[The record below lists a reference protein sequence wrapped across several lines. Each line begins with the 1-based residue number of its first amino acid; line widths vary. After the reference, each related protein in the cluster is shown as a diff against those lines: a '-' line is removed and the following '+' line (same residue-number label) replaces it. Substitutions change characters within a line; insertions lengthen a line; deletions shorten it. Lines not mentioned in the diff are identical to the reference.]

1 MIEPS
6 LFLRLS
12 HKFNQTTKCHMMEES
27 NNNDHINSSTPPPPT
42 TARITPIYRDKTPRK
57 GLLDSSS
64 THSRSWSR
72 IDLSGYSPFSTSMRI
87 KKPRKELLD
96 SSSRSTLSRSSS
108 MEDMSGHSPAS
119 SSIIIKK
126 LGKGLLDSC
135 STHSSNFQRQ
145 KKANSNSIEEQ
156 AAALV
161 NAERRLVSQISFAD
175 AELFSFAADD
185 SWLEFCEDLTLE
197 EIK

>member
-1 MIEPS
+1 
-6 LFLRLS
+6 
-12 HKFNQTTKCHMMEES
+12 
-27 NNNDHINSSTPPPPT
+27 
-42 TARITPIYRDKTPRK
+42 
-57 GLLDSSS
+57 
-64 THSRSWSR
+64 
-72 IDLSGYSPFSTSMRI
+72 
-87 KKPRKELLD
+87 
-96 SSSRSTLSRSSS
+96 

-135 STHSSNFQRQ
+135 STHSSNFQRK
-145 KKANSNSIEEQ
+145 KKANSIEEQ

-161 NAERRLVSQISFAD
+161 NAQRRLASQISFAD

-197 EIK
+197 EIR